1 MRVIL
6 RDLFGTPLT
15 LARSVCGTSTWY
27 ELARSVCGTSTCGTD
42 VTGPHVTRDTHV
54 GLAARLVVL
63 ILPCPSTRLALEGA
77 AVVKRRWKVGVV
89 LSSFVG

>member
-1 MRVIL
+1 MVRVIL

-54 GLAARLVVL
+54 GPVNRLLVRLLVP
-63 ILPCPSTRLALEGA
+63 ILPCPSTHSRAE
-77 AVVKRRWKVGVV
+77 VG
-89 LSSFVG
+89 GPDD